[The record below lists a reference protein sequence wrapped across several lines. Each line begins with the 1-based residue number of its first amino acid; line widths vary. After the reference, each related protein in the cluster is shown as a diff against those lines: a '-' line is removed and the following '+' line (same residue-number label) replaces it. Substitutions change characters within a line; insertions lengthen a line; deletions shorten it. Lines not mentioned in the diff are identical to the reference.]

1 MNNAHSS
8 NEHDRLNLAL
18 RAAHMGTWDWD
29 VKEGTVR
36 LDNQMREIFGL
47 SPEAFG
53 GRCEDFLG
61 LVHENDRERIH
72 LRMAAVLADCFELD
86 DEFLARRTGD
96 GAIRHIRLRATVQC
110 DENRQAIS
118 MLGVAWDVTDRR
130 RTEAELDRERNLLVT
145 LMDHLPDNIYFKDL
159 DSRFIA
165 VNRYMAHWAGRQDP
179 SELVG
184 LTDQDLFTNEHAGSA
199 LSDEQTI
206 IRTGLPIINHE
217 EKETWPDRSD
227 TWVSTTKLPLRDPQ
241 GKVIGTFG
249 LSRDIT
255 ARKLADEKLARLTA
269 ELRARNKALQEDL
282 EMAREL
288 QTALMPQQYPRFPHG
303 VSEQES
309 AVRFYHFFQPSGI
322 VSGDFFDVLDISD
335 SMAGLFIC
343 DVMGHGVR
351 AALVAATIRT
361 LVSELRPYWDEPGEF
376 LTRLNRGVADA
387 IRHSPCTLFATAFYV
402 VADLSRGELRY
413 ANAGHPCPLRVT
425 HGMRNSSAFSAPLDG
440 QRPGLALGL
449 LRDALYRTQHGPLSP
464 RDVLLLFTDGLFE
477 VENAGGQLYD
487 YHQLSRAVGDRTRLP
502 TGELCRSLVADVRQ
516 FSADREFSD
525 DVCLVAM
532 DIERVGGQS

>member
-1 MNNAHSS
+1 MRELFGLTLDSYGGRYK
-8 NEHDRLNLAL
+8 DFLAL
-18 RAAHMGTWDWD
+18 IHDSDRDR
-29 VKEGTVR
+29 VR
-36 LDNQMREIFGL
+36 
-47 SPEAFG
+47 
-53 GRCEDFLG
+53 
-61 LVHENDRERIH
+61 HK
-72 LRMAAVLADCFELD
+72 MAAALADCAELD
-86 DEFLARRTGD
+86 DEFRARRAGD
-96 GAIRHIRLRATVQC
+96 GSIRHIRLRATVQC
-110 DENRQAIS
+110 DEKHGALG
-118 MLGVAWDVTDRR
+118 MLGVAWDVTERR
-130 RTEAELDRERNLLVT
+130 RTEAALDRERNLLVT

-165 VNRYMAHWAGRQDP
+165 VNRYMARWAGRQDP

-184 LTDQDLFTNEHAGSA
+184 LTDQDVFTNEHAGSA
-199 LSDEQTI
+199 LADEQAI
-206 IRTGLPIINHE
+206 IHTGRPIINHE
-217 EKETWPDRSD
+217 EKETWPDRPD

-241 GKVIGTFG
+241 GNVIGTFG

-288 QTALMPQQYPRFPHG
+288 QTALMPQRFPRFPHD

-309 AVRFYHFFQPSGI
+309 AVRFYHFFQPSDI
-322 VSGDFFDVLDISD
+322 VSGDFFDVLEISD
-335 SMAGLFIC
+335 TMAGLFIC

-361 LVSELRPYWDEPGEF
+361 LVSELRASWSEPGEF

-387 IRHSPCTLFATAFYV
+387 IRNSPCTLFATAFYV

-425 HGMRNSSAFSAPLDG
+425 HDTSARSAPLGG

-449 LRDALYRTQHGPLSP
+449 LRETRYPTQHCSLSP

-477 VENAGGQLYD
+477 VEGAGGQFYD

-516 FSADREFSD
+516 FSADQEFSD

-532 DIERVGGQS
+532 DIERVGRS

>member
-1 MNNAHSS
+1 
-8 NEHDRLNLAL
+8 
-18 RAAHMGTWDWD
+18 MGTWDWD
-29 VKEGTVR
+29 VENGTVR
-36 LDNQMREIFGL
+36 LDSQMREIFGL
-47 SPEAFG
+47 TSENFG
-53 GRCEDFLG
+53 GRCEDLLD
-61 LVHENDRERIH
+61 LVHESDRERIR
-72 LRMAAVLADCFELD
+72 LRMQAILADCSELD
-86 DEFLARRTGD
+86 DEFLARQAHSGKLCN
-96 GAIRHIRLRATVQC
+96 IRVRATVQC
-110 DENRQAIS
+110 DETDHARS
-118 MLGVAWDVTDRR
+118 VLGVAWDVTDRR
-130 RTEAELDRERNLLVT
+130 HTEAALDRERNLLMT

-165 VNRYMAHWAGRQDP
+165 VNRYMAHWAGRQNP

-184 LTDQDLFTNEHAGSA
+184 LTDQDLFTKEHAGTA
-199 LSDEQTI
+199 LADEQAI
-206 IRTGLPIINHE
+206 IRTGRPIINHE
-217 EKETWPDRSD
+217 EKETWPDRTD
-227 TWVSTTKLPLRDPQ
+227 TWVSTTKLPLRDSQ
-241 GKVIGTFG
+241 GNIIGTFG

-269 ELRARNKALQEDL
+269 ELRARNQALQEDL

-288 QTALMPQQYPRFPHG
+288 QTALMPQRYPRFPHD

-322 VSGDFFDVLDISD
+322 VSGDFFDVLEISD
-335 SMAGLFIC
+335 TQAGLFIC
-343 DVMGHGVR
+343 DVMGHGAR

-361 LVSELRPYWDEPGEF
+361 LVSELRTCWTEPGEF
-376 LTRLNRGVADA
+376 LTRLNRGVVDA
-387 IRHSPCTLFATAFYV
+387 VRNSPSTLFATAFYV

-425 HGMRNSSAFSAPLDG
+425 HGKRNSSARSAPLEG

-449 LRDALYRTQHGPLSP
+449 LRDAPYRTQRCSLSP

-477 VENAGGQLYD
+477 VEGAGGALYD
-487 YHQLSRAVGDRTRLP
+487 YHQLSRAVGTRTRLP

-532 DIERVGGQS
+532 DIERVE